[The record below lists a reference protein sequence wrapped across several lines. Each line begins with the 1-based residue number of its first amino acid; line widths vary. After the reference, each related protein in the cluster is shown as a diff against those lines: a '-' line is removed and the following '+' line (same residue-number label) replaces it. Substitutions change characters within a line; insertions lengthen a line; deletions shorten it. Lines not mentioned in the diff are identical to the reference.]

1 MSQVVIE
8 NPIINLP
15 FDDAKRLCVP
25 PLDEATFKELLSRTE
40 AP

>member
-15 FDDAKRLCVP
+15 FDDAKRLGVP
-25 PLDEATFKELLSRTE
+25 TLDEATFKELVGQE
-40 AP
+40 